1 MIRLGDSSWWLDAT
15 AKGWVLLEVVGK
27 GRKRVTRRLGEFTSL
42 EHCLQQR
49 AVRLPE
55 EVRAELVEL
64 AAAGDEG
71 VEALGEMPVAEE
83 PG

>member
-1 MIRLGDSSWWLDAT
+1 MPEP
-15 AKGWVLLEVVGK
+15 EVVPLA
-27 GRKRVTRRLGEFTSL
+27 RPLTVTRRLGEFTSL